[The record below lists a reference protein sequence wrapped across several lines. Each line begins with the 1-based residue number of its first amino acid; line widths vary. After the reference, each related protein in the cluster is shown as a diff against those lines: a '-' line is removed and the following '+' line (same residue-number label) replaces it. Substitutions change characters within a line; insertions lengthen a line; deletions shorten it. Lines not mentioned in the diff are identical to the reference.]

1 MFPLGY
7 YFIYKHAQ
15 DLKVKR
21 QNQIQ
26 FANINQKKAYMAIL
40 ISDKLDL
47 RSINK
52 PDFLKF
58 ILS

>member
-40 ISDKLDL
+40 ISDKLDF

>member
-7 YFIYKHAQ
+7 YFIYKHTQ
-15 DLKVKR
+15 NLKVKG

-26 FANINQKKAYMAIL
+26 FANINQKKTFVAIL

-52 PDFLKF
+52 PDF
-58 ILS
+58 